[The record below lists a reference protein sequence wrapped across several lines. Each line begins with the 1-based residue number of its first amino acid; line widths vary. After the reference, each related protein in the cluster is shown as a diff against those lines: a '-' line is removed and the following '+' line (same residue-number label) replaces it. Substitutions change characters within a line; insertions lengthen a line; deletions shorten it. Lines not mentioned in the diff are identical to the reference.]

1 LPDAIGINFNFHYW
15 YLVYLTLKL
24 YFMNRILFACSILL
38 LPAGFTFSQ
47 SLYMSRDVQQA
58 FKKGTRAMDGKPGTN
73 YWQNKARYDI
83 TMTVLPPDRN
93 VKGSEQITY
102 TNNSPDTL
110 HNLVIKL
117 ILNIHKPEAVRYSDA
132 SADYLNSGV
141 TVDAFSI
148 NGRKTPW
155 NEPNFHFTWQGVR
168 LPKALAPHDSVQ
180 LSFDW
185 HFPASLQSNR
195 EGMIDS
201 TTYFMAYYYPR
212 VAVYDDYM
220 GWDRMDFTDQQE
232 FYNDFNDYTLTVKA
246 PRNFIVWST
255 GLLQNPE
262 EVLQP
267 AYAKKLAAS
276 MTIDTVLHVAT
287 VADLQSKQVTAQNAI
302 NSWRWAA
309 SDITD
314 MTFGVSDHFVWDA
327 SSVVVDNGYQKRR
340 AGVQA
345 AFNDTAKDFHQM
357 VSFGRH
363 ALDWLSHNWPGV
375 PYPFPKTTIFQGF
388 ADMEYPMM
396 VNDGTQEDLDFSRFV
411 AEHEIAHT
419 WFPFYMGINESRFGF
434 MDEGWATTFEL
445 LIGREDLGKTRAENF
460 YKQFRVNQWITDPG
474 AEEDLPII
482 TPANV
487 LRNASYGNNAYGK
500 ASLGYLAVKDLLGDD
515 LFRKCLHGYMDRWHG
530 KHPIPWDFFHSF
542 NDISGKDLNWF
553 WNSWYFSNNYI
564 DLKIARAEKSGS
576 GYKVT
581 LQNIGGYPAPVD
593 IVATYADG
601 TTENF
606 HQTPGIW
613 RENLKE
619 TTVTLSAKKKI
630 TSLTLDGG
638 IFMDADPSNN
648 SITLK

>member
-1 LPDAIGINFNFHYW
+1 
-15 YLVYLTLKL
+15 
-24 YFMNRILFACSILL
+24 MNRILLTCSILFL
-38 LPAGFTFSQ
+38 ANGFSFAQ
-47 SLYMSRDVQQA
+47 SLYVSRDVQQA
-58 FKKGTRAMDGKPGTN
+58 FKKGTRAADGRPGKN
-73 YWQNKARYDI
+73 YWQNSARYDI

-102 TNNSPDTL
+102 INNSPDTL
-110 HNLVIKL
+110 RNLVIKL
-117 ILNIHKPEAVRYSDA
+117 ILNIHKPEALRYSDA
-132 SADYLNSGV
+132 SPDYLNSGV
-141 TVDAFSI
+141 QVDAFSI
-148 NGRKTPW
+148 NGKKSPW
-155 NEPNFHFTWQGVR
+155 SEPNFHFTWQGVR
-168 LPKALAPHDSVQ
+168 LPKPLVPHDSVQ

-212 VAVYDDYM
+212 VAVYDDYN
-220 GWDRMDFTDQQE
+220 GWDRLDFTDQQE

-246 PRNFIVWST
+246 PKNFIVWST
-255 GLLQNPE
+255 GMLQNPD

-276 MTIDTVLHVAT
+276 MSLDTVVHVAT
-287 VADLQSKQVTAQNAI
+287 AGDLQSKQVTAQNAI

-309 SDITD
+309 TDISD

-327 SSVVVDNGYQKRR
+327 SSVVVDNATKRR
-340 AGVQA
+340 ASVQA

-375 PYPFPKTTIFQGF
+375 PYPFPKTTIFQGY

-419 WFPFYMGINESRFGF
+419 WFPFYMGINEARFGF

-460 YKQFRVNQWITDPG
+460 YKQFRVNGWINDPA

-515 LFRKCLHGYMDRWHG
+515 MFRKCLHGFMDRWHG
-530 KHPIPWDFFHSF
+530 KHPIPWDFFNTF
-542 NDISGKDLNWF
+542 NDISGKNLNWF
-553 WNSWYFSNNYI
+553 WTNWYFTNNYI
-564 DLKIARAEKSGS
+564 DMKLVSASKSGT
-576 GYKVT
+576 GYKVAI
-581 LQNIGGYPAPVD
+581 QNIGGYPTPID
-593 IVATYADG
+593 IVVNYADG
-601 TTENF
+601 TTESF
-606 HQTPGIW
+606 HQTPEIW
-613 RENLKE
+613 KENQKE
-619 TTVTLSAKKKI
+619 TTVSITAKKKI
-630 TSLTLDGG
+630 TSLTIEGG
-638 IFMDADPSNN
+638 IFVDADTSNN
-648 SITLK
+648 TLTLK